1 MAGTTHARSPATTRR
16 LSSGTWRAQRSP
28 RRHDPSRSSPI
39 RAYPVS
45 LTQPATSTLLSY
57 VDEPPNDLLAD
68 LGIDGVDVSRF
79 AFRAAPR
86 RIDLEPDLAGVLLL
100 D

>member
-1 MAGTTHARSPATTRR
+1 
-16 LSSGTWRAQRSP
+16 
-28 RRHDPSRSSPI
+28 
-39 RAYPVS
+39 